1 MKQRGFKLY
10 RTVNQARILW
20 DSRAKPSGLLA
31 GHLNIRSAIPKS
43 EQLQHLLYESNLDF
57 LCLTETWLHENS
69 PADVLKVHGYN
80 MFRRDRAVGRGGGV
94 LFYVKDKIVRK
105 IQSCIN
111 DLECVGLK
119 LTLSAQMSF
128 IIIGIYRPP
137 SAKNVFYKLNS
148 LIKEC
153 DTNKEIILL
162 GERSKFD
169 FQQVIEGPTRITSC
183 SETLIDLAF
192 TNRSERIKKSYNLVT
207 GLSDH
212 NMILILI

>member
-1 MKQRGFKLY
+1 MKQRGFKLF
-10 RTVNQARILW
+10 RTVNQAQILW
-20 DSRAKPSGLLA
+20 DSRAKWSGLLG

-94 LFYVKDKIVRK
+94 LFYVKDSINCKQ
-105 IQSCIN
+105 IQWSCIN

-128 IIIGIYRPP
+128 TMIGIYRPP
-137 SAKNVFYKLNS
+137 SAKNVFYDKLS
-148 LIKEC
+148 L
-153 DTNKEIILL
+153 
-162 GERSKFD
+162 S
-169 FQQVIEGPTRITSC
+169 
-183 SETLIDLAF
+183 
-192 TNRSERIKKSYNLVT
+192 
-207 GLSDH
+207 
-212 NMILILI
+212 